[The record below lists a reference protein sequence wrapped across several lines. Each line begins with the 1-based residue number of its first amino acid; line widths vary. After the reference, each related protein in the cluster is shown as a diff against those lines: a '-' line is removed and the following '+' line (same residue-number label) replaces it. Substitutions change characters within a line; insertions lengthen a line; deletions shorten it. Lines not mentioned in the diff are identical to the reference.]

1 MNEENMIA
9 SKQKLSLFEMSKFEI
24 YSITQNNMKQKKI
37 NDNDLTIPWLTFL
50 HICPQRV
57 FFSNF
62 FSNFVLNNYK
72 FYN

>member
-37 NDNDLTIPWLTFL
+37 NDNDLTIP
-50 HICPQRV
+50 
-57 FFSNF
+57 
-62 FSNFVLNNYK
+62 
-72 FYN
+72 